1 MSAPSPASSVTETY
15 GRRFGRSPEL
25 VAIAPGRVNLIG
37 DHVDYAGGL
46 VMPIA
51 IDCCTAVAVGRDPEA
66 TGEPSVVVAADLD
79 VECEVDLSEIQSPR
93 RPGTPDAF
101 LNYVT
106 GPLEQIRKAGISLP
120 RMELMITSSVPM
132 GGGLSSSAALEVAV
146 LLAVR
151 TLLERKISPLELA
164 LEAQRAEH
172 EQAGTPCG
180 IMDMYVSAAARSG
193 HACMIDCMTNELRQ
207 VRMPP
212 GDEAV
217 VMVTDTRT
225 RHELNDGAYATRRE
239 QCEEAARMLGVE
251 LLGQASIAQVHEAG
265 LPGIIDS
272 RARHVVEEIARVLD
286 FADALERGDLETAG
300 DAMFSSHDSLRD
312 LYEVSCPEL
321 DLLVETARRHRDRG
335 VYGSRMTG
343 GGFGGCTVTL
353 CRRECV
359 DELEAAFKREFQ
371 DTFGHETESFITSAG
386 AGAHV
391 MGA

>member
-1 MSAPSPASSVTETY
+1 MSPPSPASSAKKTY
-15 GRRFGRSPEL
+15 DRRFGRSPEL
-25 VAIAPGRVNLIG
+25 IAIAPGRVNLIG

-46 VMPIA
+46 VMPMA

-66 TGEPSVVVAADLD
+66 TDEPSVIVAADLD
-79 VECEVDLSEIQSPR
+79 VECKIDLGEIQSPR
-93 RPGTPDAF
+93 QPGTPDAF

-106 GPLEQIRKAGISLP
+106 GPLEQIRKAGVSLP
-120 RMELMITSSVPM
+120 RMDLVIASSVPM
-132 GGGLSSSAALEVAV
+132 GGGLSSSAALEIAV

-151 TLLERKISPLELA
+151 TLLERKTSPLELA

-180 IMDMYVSAAARSG
+180 IMDMYVSAAARPG

-212 GDEAV
+212 EDEAV

-239 QCEEAARMLGVE
+239 QCEEAARMLGVD

-265 LPGIIDS
+265 LPGTIDS

-286 FADALERGDLETAG
+286 FAGALERGDLETAG
-300 DAMFSSHDSLRD
+300 DTMFSSHDSLRD

-321 DLLVETARRHRDRG
+321 DLLVETARDHRGRG

-353 CRRECV
+353 CRKEFV
-359 DELEAAFKREFQ
+359 DELETAFRTAFQ
-371 DTFGHETESFITSAG
+371 DAFGHEPESFITSAG

-391 MGA
+391 M